1 MANWFTKLFSKEAQS
16 AVPDLGM
23 QSHPLRVNPG
33 RSAKAA
39 RAAGRIATLM
49 DAIASGDPR
58 PELRR
63 SLITYQA
70 QLVALGHDVPE
81 TADEA
86 RAMSKELA

>member
-1 MANWFTKLFSKEAQS
+1 MSWWNPWSKEEQP
-16 AVPDLGM
+16 AVPDLGV
-23 QSHPLRVNPG
+23 QAHPLQVNPG
-33 RSAKAA
+33 RSAKAS
-39 RAAGRIATLM
+39 RAAGRIASLM

-70 QLVALGHDVPE
+70 MLVAAGHDVPE